1 MMGEVAYEDGSGVR
15 VVIGVDTHKDEHV
28 AVAIDGQGVRLGEH
42 RVIAATCGYEDLE
55 RWSRSL
61 GEVHAFGIRRP
72 RVPTVSGSHVS

>member
-28 AVAIDGQGVRLGEH
+28 AVAIDGQGVRLGN
-42 RVIAATCGYEDLE
+42 IASLRPPVGMRTSNGGPAAWE
-55 RWSRSL
+55 RSMPS
-61 GEVHAFGIRRP
+61 GSKA